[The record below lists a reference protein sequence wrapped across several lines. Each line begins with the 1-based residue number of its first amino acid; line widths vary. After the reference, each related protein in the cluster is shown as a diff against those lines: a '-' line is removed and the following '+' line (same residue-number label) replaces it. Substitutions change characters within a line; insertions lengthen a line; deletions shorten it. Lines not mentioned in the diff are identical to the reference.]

1 MAGLLVNLHDVPK
14 EEEERE
20 WTKDGLGRKLEGR
33 EKERESEMMKSET
46 AGGDSILRSPR
57 GQQHEV
63 IFPRGGQVKL

>member
-1 MAGLLVNLHDVPK
+1 MTYLKRKRK
-14 EEEERE
+14 ENGPR
-20 WTKDGLGRKLEGR
+20 TDGLGRKLEGR